1 MVFCVYEL
9 NFITD
14 LMEERLV
21 KGKLRWLANFKEI
34 RRDYRMGEFT
44 IPMYATGGLEEKGFF
59 LSRIFSTLVTPKY
72 KIHFLLYTSIEINIK
87 LLRKLIITCKNKF
100 SGDDWIF
107 LGLVQSKPVEKAV
120 KDAIENIADNRI
132 GVTAY
137 SLASKNTVTSENVLG
152 RALQK
157 QLRLTE
163 AKFESFNMPDYSKS
177 LAIAFFLGALMLI
190 VIAFFGNLTVALHPV
205 TLLLMV
211 IFSLVGGHQIYKTQY
226 RTTLRLNNKGFE
238 LQEGKS
244 VTQGKWSNFKDVTI
258 SITPKNEACLRLYS
272 KEKTLDLPISRA
284 GITRKEA
291 YNAIRQLIKKK

>member
-1 MVFCVYEL
+1 MVFYVYEL

-34 RRDYRMGEFT
+34 RRDYRIGEFT

-59 LSRIFSTLVTPKY
+59 LSRVFSTLVTPKY
-72 KIHFLLYTSIEINIK
+72 KIHFLFYTSPEINVK
-87 LLRKLIITCKNKF
+87 LLRQLIIACKNKF

-120 KDAIENIADNRI
+120 KNAIENIADNRV

-137 SLASKNTVTSENVLG
+137 SLASKDTITSKNVLG
-152 RALQK
+152 KALKK

-163 AKFESFNMPDYSKS
+163 AKFEPFDLPNYSKS
-177 LAIAFFLGALMLI
+177 LAIAFFLGTLTLI
-190 VIAFFGNLTVALHPV
+190 LIAFFGNVTVAVHPV
-205 TLLLMV
+205 TLLLM
-211 IFSLVGGHQIYKTQY
+211 IMFSLVGGHQLYKTQY
-226 RTTLRLNNKGFE
+226 RTTLTLNNKGFE

-244 VTQGKWSNFKDVTI
+244 VTQGKWSNFKDITI
-258 SITPKNEACLRLYS
+258 YITPKNEALLRLYS
-272 KEKTLDLPISRA
+272 KEKTLDLPISRT
-284 GITRKEA
+284 GIPRKEA